1 MQPSIDVL
9 TFFPL
14 LTCLLPLRPPRFT
27 GADPEPRPE
36 LSSGHAPS
44 ALSLPFSSLLQ
55 SKDGVDTLLPKEDI
69 EKVFINTVGEDK
81 WKLIKDG
88 KVGVT
93 ATCGSG
99 MTAAVIWLGL
109 QVAGAKGAARVYD
122 ESW

>member
-1 MQPSIDVL
+1 M
-9 TFFPL
+9 
-14 LTCLLPLRPPRFT
+14 LPLSRRFT
-27 GADPEPRPE
+27 GAEPEPRE
-36 LSSGHAPS
+36 GLSSGHAPTS
-44 ALSLPFSSLLQ
+44 LSLPFSSLLQ
-55 SKDGVDTLLPKEDI
+55 SKDGVETLLPKEEL
-69 EKVFINTVGEDK
+69 EKVFIKAVGEDK
-81 WKLIKDG
+81 WKTIKDG